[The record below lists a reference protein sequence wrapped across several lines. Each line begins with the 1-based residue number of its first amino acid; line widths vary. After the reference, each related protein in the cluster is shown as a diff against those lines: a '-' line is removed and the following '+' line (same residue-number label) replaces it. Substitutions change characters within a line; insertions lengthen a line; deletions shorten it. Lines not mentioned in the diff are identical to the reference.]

1 MLENSLVPGKIHA
14 LCIAVGDNW
23 EIGNPMLLIRNG
35 GHDKHMISF
44 VFLQCSELRILVAES
59 FLFSFTACAL
69 NGPPSGIRLT
79 LTFYVAGFRKLAPA
93 HFRLDQPI
101 VIGI

>member
-1 MLENSLVPGKIHA
+1 MLEDNLIPGKMHS
-14 LCIAVGDNW
+14 LCIAVDDNW

-59 FLFSFTACAL
+59 FFIYLVSL
-69 NGPPSGIRLT
+69 P
-79 LTFYVAGFRKLAPA
+79 AP
-93 HFRLDQPI
+93 
-101 VIGI
+101 